1 MSNEK
6 NDIEVAD
13 EIKHLSPDE
22 IEELYTKYLAGEK
35 NATLVN
41 DYKIEI
47 HPNKLI
53 TILPPIKINNQLCP
67 YCNTAMFRKRQSKNS
82 SGLCV
87 PPAECYECN
96 HKIFLEDFRYRHKV
110 CNCKH
115 CMILREQNNLA
126 AEKELRRNILK
137 KYSIES
143 KEPIKYI
150 DLTFSDKIILLTLF
164 RIQTNEEFSYILSLD
179 ESSKIDALSPTHK
192 MDIECLRRLYKCN
205 VIIID
210 PNSDTSAFV
219 EDEKTSSFYINRVRW
234 IVNVSLNGENRS
246 SLNEIYKVTYQ
257 ELKTGIQ
264 AKWEAEL
271 LELLSKIATEE
282 VLQYIYVISNEL
294 KVQFNAEIKT
304 REIAAQLLKNF
315 SVSEIYYFAKKSVE
329 NAHLYYSKGLSNGK
343 KHAANTIP
351 NKMLS
356 LGERASNEKWETYKH
371 NRDSRAP
378 RSSISKVL
386 YDFLLQDEDAGFHK
400 ASGKYWMQE
409 ILPKHFS
416 KSNNSGAD
424 KIYCSQ
430 CNSSDV
436 TVKLSN
442 RILKVTCNDCDKIMS
457 FISNE

>member
-6 NDIEVAD
+6 NGIEVAD
-13 EIKHLSPDE
+13 EIKHLSPNE

-35 NATLVN
+35 NATLIN
-41 DYKIEI
+41 DYKIDI

-53 TILPPIKINNQLCP
+53 TILPPIKIDNQLCP

-87 PPAECYECN
+87 PPTECYECN
-96 HKIFLEDFRYRHKV
+96 HKTYLEDFRYSHKA
-110 CNCKH
+110 CNCKN
-115 CMILREQNNLA
+115 CMRLREQNNLA
-126 AEKELRRNILK
+126 VEKELKRNILK
-137 KYSIES
+137 KYSIEH

-150 DLTFSDKIILLTLF
+150 DLTFIDKIILLTLF
-164 RIQTNEEFSYILSLD
+164 KIQTNEEFSYILSLD
-179 ESSKIDALSPTHK
+179 ESSKIDILSPTHK

-205 VIIID
+205 AIIID
-210 PNSDTSAFV
+210 PNSDTSAFA
-219 EDEKTSSFYINRVRW
+219 EDDNTSSFYINRVRW
-234 IVNVSLNGENRS
+234 IVNVSLSGTNRS

-257 ELKTGIQ
+257 ELEAGIQ
-264 AKWEAEL
+264 EKWEAEL
-271 LELLSKIATEE
+271 LELLSNIAIEE

-304 REIAAQLLKNF
+304 REIANQLLNEF
-315 SVSEIYYFAKKSVE
+315 SISEIYYFAKKSIE
-329 NAHLYYSKGLSNGK
+329 NAHLYYVKGLSNGK

-356 LGERASNEKWETYKH
+356 LGERARHEKWETYKN
-371 NRDSRAP
+371 NRDSRVP
-378 RSSISKVL
+378 RSSISKVI
-386 YDFLLQDEDAGFHK
+386 YGFILQDEDAGFHK
-400 ASGKYWMQE
+400 APGKYWTQE

-416 KSNNSGAD
+416 KSNTSDTD

-436 TVKLSN
+436 TVKALTGM
-442 RILKVTCNDCDKIMS
+442 LKITCNDCDKIMS
-457 FISNE
+457 FMSNE